1 MTDKI
6 GEPSGSAPPSPTGSQ
21 PVDVDTLNS
30 TLAEFA
36 AVMTSTL
43 TSVIDDKLAA
53 AAFHRPQP
61 FVLEDNASIKLASD
75 SDCDTPVSKDR
86 TSGTMKDPDLAA
98 IHACITQCYA
108 QRASDPT
115 AALVASIQQRARRRK
130 QKNRLILVKAKL
142 GSVQVTCLVDSGAE
156 ASLVSEA
163 VQRAAGLKTTP
174 GEKLLVQGWD
184 GSQRE
189 CGRVLRNISLVAG
202 EYSGQHTFVVAP
214 LEGSFDV
221 ILGNDWL
228 HANAEA
234 YKVHTDRGMVELH
247 QRNGIVARLYAID
260 SPESKTYASASA
272 ATVERWKK
280 QDEIEDCVQ
289 VSLHWASDEEEDL
302 VAKPLEPDIRTDE
315 EKRAAIEK
323 MRVDLD
329 GVKCCRR

>member
-1 MTDKI
+1 
-6 GEPSGSAPPSPTGSQ
+6 
-21 PVDVDTLNS
+21 
-30 TLAEFA
+30 
-36 AVMTSTL
+36 
-43 TSVIDDKLAA
+43 
-53 AAFHRPQP
+53 
-61 FVLEDNASIKLASD
+61 
-75 SDCDTPVSKDR
+75 
-86 TSGTMKDPDLAA
+86 MKDPDLAA

-174 GEKLLVQGWD
+174 G
-184 GSQRE
+184 
-189 CGRVLRNISLVAG
+189 
-202 EYSGQHTFVVAP
+202 
-214 LEGSFDV
+214 SFDV

-289 VSLHWASDEEEDL
+289 VSLRWASDEEEDL

-329 GVKCCRR
+329 GVKKKHMELVLKGVIDGLPPDREATGI